1 MWAEPYG
8 YARSA
13 PPFVP
18 PAPSPIAPALASEIS
33 GDWAKGNEWF
43 AMSVRDGDSVAVLS
57 LNCTGCCFKTLQG
70 SARNAGAG
78 AAELFL
84 SGRRSQC
91 GDYPD
96 VVRGNMSFPQ
106 RDRER
111 ETETETERE
120 RETETERDRDRDR
133 ERETERQTIRWEG
146 RQEDGSW
153 QPIWTP
159 WEKVH

>member
-1 MWAEPYG
+1 
-8 YARSA
+8 
-13 PPFVP
+13 
-18 PAPSPIAPALASEIS
+18 
-33 GDWAKGNEWF
+33 
-43 AMSVRDGDSVAVLS
+43 MSVRDGDSVAVLS

-78 AAELFL
+78 VAELFL

-106 RDRER
+106 GSAP
-111 ETETETERE
+111 
-120 RETETERDRDRDR
+120 
-133 ERETERQTIRWEG
+133 TIRWEG

-153 QPIWTP
+153 QPTWTP